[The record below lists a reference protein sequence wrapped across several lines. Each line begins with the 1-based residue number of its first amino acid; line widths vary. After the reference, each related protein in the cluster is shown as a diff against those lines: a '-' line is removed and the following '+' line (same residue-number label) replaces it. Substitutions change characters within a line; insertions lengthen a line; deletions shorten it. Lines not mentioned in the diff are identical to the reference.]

1 MDTFSSKLPA
11 TLLNEIIINNNLN
24 LKSPPIMI
32 QLKNGKSYY
41 GFRFRRNAEDNFILQ
56 NRGIE
61 TGIELDSVQMISV
74 R

>member
-1 MDTFSSKLPA
+1 
-11 TLLNEIIINNNLN
+11 
-24 LKSPPIMI
+24 MI